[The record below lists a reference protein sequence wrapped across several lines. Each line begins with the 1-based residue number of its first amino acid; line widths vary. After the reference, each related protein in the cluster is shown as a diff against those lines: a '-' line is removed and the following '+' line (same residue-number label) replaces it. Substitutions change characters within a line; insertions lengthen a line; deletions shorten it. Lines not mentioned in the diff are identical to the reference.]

1 MLVHFSNSTAQ
12 PHIFIDFTLAET
24 LDVSPGIF
32 ERGMNQFGDEQLG
45 LVAQKITALWRVHP
59 ITCRAIDLTHL
70 KSLITNVEDFNTYP
84 CHNARS
90 SGEGVCSILAT
101 EGWLLPSSSLW
112 FLQQHHREIRFTPI
126 CKHEAGTFRISM
138 PLCVL

>member
-84 CHNARS
+84 C
-90 SGEGVCSILAT
+90 
-101 EGWLLPSSSLW
+101 LW